1 MWALSTDATI
11 LYTIYHS
18 LNVRDLC
25 PNSGCYARNGQ
36 PSRGRSSWPTRISR
50 DLLAGKEGACSRMD
64 GRGKEKKARINY
76 RSSLPRTIKREKED
90 EDQGYIG
97 SK

>member
-1 MWALSTDATI
+1 
-11 LYTIYHS
+11 
-18 LNVRDLC
+18 
-25 PNSGCYARNGQ
+25 
-36 PSRGRSSWPTRISR
+36 
-50 DLLAGKEGACSRMD
+50 MD

-76 RSSLPRTIKREKED
+76 RPSLRRTIEREKEEQEE